1 MAKRSGSKGRG
12 ALAENRRVRYQYMVE
27 DTMEAG
33 IVLVGSEVKA
43 IREGRANLA
52 DSYVRLRRGE
62 AYLQGCHVGAC
73 SSQGEQA
80 HESVHDRKLLLHRR
94 EIDKLEGKVRQ
105 SGYTLVVTRLYDSG
119 GRIKA
124 EVVLAKGKKKH
135 DKRSSLKD
143 RERQREAARA
153 TKLRF

>member
-1 MAKRSGSKGRG
+1 
-12 ALAENRRVRYQYMVE
+12 
-27 DTMEAG
+27 
-33 IVLVGSEVKA
+33 
-43 IREGRANLA
+43 
-52 DSYVRLRRGE
+52 
-62 AYLQGCHVGAC
+62 VGAC